1 MSKVRTRFAP
11 SPTGF
16 MHVGNLR
23 TALYAYFY
31 TKQQQGD
38 YIVRIEDTDM
48 GRYVKGAVEAIFN
61 TLRLANIHHDE
72 GPDIG
77 GPYAPYV
84 QSERKAIYLEYAKK
98 LIDKGQAYYCFCDK
112 KRLETLKDEYGNV
125 KYDRHCYHL
134 PKTSVEQLLAAKTPF
149 VVRQYIQDGAKASFD
164 DLLYGHIEVDSKEIE
179 DQILIKSD
187 LLPTYNFANVVDDHL
202 MAITHV
208 IRGNEYISSTPKYN
222 LLYQAFGWETPVYI
236 HLAPI
241 LKDETSKLSKR
252 TGDAN
257 FEDFISKG
265 YLPHAI
271 VNYICLLGWAP
282 KENQEIFTME
292 ELIAKFQIDG
302 LKKSG
307 SIFDVKKLQ
316 WVNGEYL
323 KTLSEEDYVAFL
335 RPYMD
340 VIDPNASEQWYHNL
354 ALLFRDRLLYGA
366 QIVEL
371 YQELLAIA
379 PKNEE
384 ATTIMQDAT
393 VPNTLAIF
401 AALVAATPQWDSE
414 AIKQLL
420 KQTQI
425 QAQVKGKQLYMPLRI
440 ALTSHVHG
448 PDFVRTLV
456 LLGKEEVLR
465 RLASI

>member
-384 ATTIMQDAT
+384 ATTMMKDAT
-393 VPNTLAIF
+393 VPNTFAIF
-401 AALVAATPQWDSE
+401 AGIVAATPQWDSE